1 MLYDDM
7 TVIVFEGPKD
17 AQELHIYGLGDMHVG
32 APGWDEALTL
42 KKVQRI
48 LDDPVGYVHLC
59 GDLMNNGL
67 KNSKTNTYMETMMPM
82 EQKLWIVD
90 NLAPLVPRIIS
101 AVPGNHE
108 DRTTR
113 EVGLSPMYDIMA
125 MWQIEDRYRENLALS
140 IVRFG
145 KQDDNRSN
153 IYGGLCTHGSSRL
166 KHQKFITG
174 FDGIDY
180 AISGHN
186 HTPNYAARGKIQ
198 LDQQHNTARHLA
210 YHEIV
215 VDPGLKPSDYA
226 LKHEYQLSAPPRM
239 DYLVLHEMRRGRG
252 TRKRVKSIDYCNV
265 QL

>member
-1 MLYDDM
+1 MLYDDLE
-7 TVIVFEGPKD
+7 VIVFEGPRD
-17 AQELHIYGLGDMHVG
+17 AEELHIYGLGDVHVG
-32 APGWDEALTL
+32 APGWDEELTL
-42 KKVQRI
+42 RKIDRI

-67 KNSKTNTYMETMMPM
+67 KNSKTNTYLEMLSPM

-140 IVRFG
+140 VVRFG
-145 KQDDNRSN
+145 RQYDKCQN
-153 IYGGLCTHGSSRL
+153 IYGGLTTHGSTRN
-166 KHQKFITG
+166 KHAKFITG

-180 AISGHN
+180 AISGHT
-186 HTPNYAARGKIQ
+186 HTPSYAARGKIR
-198 LDQQHNTARHLA
+198 LDQQHHVARHVA

-215 VDPGLKPSDYA
+215 VDPGMPPSDYG
-226 LKHEYQLSAPPRM
+226 LKKEYELKAPARM
-239 DYLVLHEMRRGRG
+239 DYLILHKTRPNGRQRRA
-252 TRKRVKSIDYCNV
+252 KSIDYVNI